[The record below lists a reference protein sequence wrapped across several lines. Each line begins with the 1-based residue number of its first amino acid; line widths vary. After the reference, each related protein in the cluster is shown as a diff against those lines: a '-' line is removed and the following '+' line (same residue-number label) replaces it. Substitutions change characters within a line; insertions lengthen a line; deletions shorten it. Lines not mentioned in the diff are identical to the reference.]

1 MIRNKVRQVV
11 ETRDSK
17 LGLFF
22 DYFVIAAISF
32 VAVLIVVES
41 IPAVSRVLAAEI
53 NFALA
58 ALSFLFLLE
67 YLLRLWIAEQR
78 MRFIFSFWGIVDLIA
93 IAPIFLSIFDV
104 TLNLLMV
111 RMLRLLRLFTLLK
124 IARYN
129 GSLRTFAVAFSLAR
143 EQLVLTLCAAF
154 LVILVASAGI
164 YQFEH
169 EAQPEVFVTFFDA
182 LWWSVATLTT
192 VGYGDIFPITAG
204 GKAFTT
210 LVLFVGLGVVA
221 LPAGIIAAA
230 LTEAKAGD

>member
-124 IARYN
+124 IASGN

-169 EAQPEVFVTFFDA
+169 EAQPEVFVTF
-182 LWWSVATLTT
+182 LMLC
-192 VGYGDIFPITAG
+192 G
-204 GKAFTT
+204 GQSQ
-210 LVLFVGLGVVA
+210 L
-221 LPAGIIAAA
+221 
-230 LTEAKAGD
+230 

>member
-1 MIRNKVRQVV
+1 
-11 ETRDSK
+11 
-17 LGLFF
+17 
-22 DYFVIAAISF
+22 
-32 VAVLIVVES
+32 
-41 IPAVSRVLAAEI
+41 
-53 NFALA
+53 
-58 ALSFLFLLE
+58 
-67 YLLRLWIAEQR
+67 
-78 MRFIFSFWGIVDLIA
+78 
-93 IAPIFLSIFDV
+93 
-104 TLNLLMV
+104 MV

-221 LPAGIIAAA
+221 LPAGIISCADRSKIWRLKSGQFKDSVAWCR
-230 LTEAKAGD
+230 LPLPVDVYMHLIVPVV